1 VDDGISAMSWLREM
15 REMRHEQQKERREQ
29 TDAFVAALD
38 KLGGRIDGGMTTMR
52 AEMRRHLN
60 VLVLTFALSFLVLGG
75 LAGIGIYLRAFG
87 ITAQTSALAPTASAP
102 SEAP

>member
-1 VDDGISAMSWLREM
+1 MAWLKEM
-15 REMRHEQQKERREQ
+15 REMRRDAQHERELQ
-29 TDAFVAALD
+29 TQAFVAALD
-38 KLGGRIDGGMTTMR
+38 KLGGRIDGSMSTMR

-102 SEAP
+102 